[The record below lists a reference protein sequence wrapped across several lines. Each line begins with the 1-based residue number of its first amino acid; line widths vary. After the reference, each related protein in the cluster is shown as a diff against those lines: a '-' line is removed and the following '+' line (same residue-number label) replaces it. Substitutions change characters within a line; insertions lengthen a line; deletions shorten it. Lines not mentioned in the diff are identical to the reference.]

1 MIPAWINSK
10 SGAIYLN
17 DLKRYVKGS
26 ILVPAQSV
34 TPLIIPAA
42 VATNSPSTAPSV
54 VIESPTDAISEIFS
68 LVGEQDAGV
77 AADVAARMS
86 CLITDVAF
94 RRRLMNRDIPVTH
107 IFGGGGA
114 NGSGEVPAGYLPF
127 FLRESLLLEA
137 QQTMIFDFLNNSTAG
152 STSFRFAL
160 ESRKFQAV
168 SLSRQQVSD
177 YINQER
183 FRKTLLNPY
192 WLTTDLPVTLNPLA
206 SQDVFFTNTKATYFV
221 AFGAIATFILNAGV
235 PGGDTVQGFT
245 VDWFDAKTERPLQN
259 QSVARSC
266 CMGTAGLPMQFPTA
280 LIFEPN
286 TRMRMRLN
294 SLVTGVTMDVFISLI
309 GVNSYTLDNPFEDN
323 RVSFAP
329 PSAAS
334 VGAP

>member
-1 MIPAWINSK
+1 MIPAWVNSK
-10 SGAIYLN
+10 NGAVYLN

-42 VATNSPSTAPSV
+42 ISATVPSAAPSV
-54 VIESPTDAISEIFS
+54 VIESPTDAISEVYA

-77 AADVAARMS
+77 NPDVAARMT
-86 CLITDVAF
+86 CQITDVAF

-107 IFGGGGA
+107 VFGGGGV
-114 NGSGEVPAGYLPF
+114 NGSGGIPGYLPF
-127 FLRESLLLEA
+127 FLRETMLLEA
-137 QQTMIFDFLNNSTAG
+137 QQTQLIDFINNSTLG
-152 STSFRFAL
+152 STSFRFAY
-160 ESRKFQAV
+160 ETRKFQAV

-192 WLTTDLPVTLNPLA
+192 WLTTDQPVTLNPGA
-206 SQDVFFTNTKATYFV
+206 SQDIFFTNTKSTYFV
-221 AFGAIATFILNAGV
+221 AFGAIATFVLNAGV
-235 PGGDTVQGFT
+235 PTGDTVEGFT

-266 CMGTAGLPMQFPTA
+266 CMGSAGLPMQFPTA
-280 LIFEPN
+280 LVFEPN

-294 SLVTGVTMDVFISLI
+294 SLVGVVTQDVFITLI
-309 GVNSYTLDNPFEDN
+309 GVNSYTLDNPFEN
-323 RVSFAP
+323 QVSFAP

-334 VGAP
+334 VGVP